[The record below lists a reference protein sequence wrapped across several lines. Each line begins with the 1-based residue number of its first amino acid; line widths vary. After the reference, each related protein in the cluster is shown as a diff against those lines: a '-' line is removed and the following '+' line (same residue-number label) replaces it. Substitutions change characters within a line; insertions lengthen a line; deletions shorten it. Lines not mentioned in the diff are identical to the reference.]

1 MLVYLIRHGET
12 QWNVEDRVQG
22 NSDSPLSPRGQTQI
36 QRLAERLHAEGLAQL
51 YTSDLP
57 RAYATAAAIAQR
69 GSLPLVVHRDLRE
82 IHLGEWEGRTP
93 EEINRHYAGAFDRWR
108 AAPSAIK
115 IPGSEPLPQ
124 FRSRTWQ
131 VMETILRHTPA
142 GPIAVVTHGG
152 VIASLLA
159 RLLDADFDLLLPR
172 LRLDNGGVS
181 VVDFNHG
188 FHVIHAINDLH
199 HLAA

>member
-22 NSDSPLSPRGQTQI
+22 NSDSPLSPRGQAQV
-36 QRLAERLHAEGLAQL
+36 QRLADRMRAEGVTRL

-57 RAYATAAAIAQR
+57 RAYATAAAIAEPSR
-69 GSLPLVVHRDLRE
+69 LPVVVHRDLRE

-93 EEINRHYAGAFDRWR
+93 EEINRHYDGAFDRWKT
-108 AAPSAIK
+108 APSSIA
-115 IPGSEPLPQ
+115 IPGSEGLPQ
-124 FRSRTWQ
+124 FRQRIRQ
-131 VMETILRHTPA
+131 VMETLLRHTPA
-142 GPIAVVTHGG
+142 GPIAVITHGG

-159 RLLDADFDLLLPR
+159 QLLDADFDLLLPR

-181 VVDFNHG
+181 IVDFNHG
-188 FHVIHAINDLH
+188 FHVIHTINDLR